1 MSTMTLKST
10 QETNL
15 IDNYCESFSP
25 VIGKN
30 PKILILGTMPGRKS
44 LEMQEYYYHPRNIFW
59 RIIFNLLKTDE
70 KNTYSEKIKLI
81 KKNRIAL
88 WDVCYSCTREGSLD
102 SNIKDETPNQILDFL
117 QRHPSIETIIFNGQK
132 AREKYLKYF
141 DYIDGVEYFCLPS
154 TSPANTS
161 MNFQEKLVKWN
172 LKSKKWRKLKNQ

>member
-1 MSTMTLKST
+1 MTPKRT

-25 VIGKN
+25 VVGKN

-59 RIIFNLLKTDE
+59 KIIFNLLKSDE
-70 KNTYSEKIKLI
+70 KSTYLEKISLVTE
-81 KKNRIAL
+81 NQMAL

-117 QRHPSIETIIFNGQK
+117 KRYKSIEICIFNGQK

-141 DYIDGVEYFCLPS
+141 DYIEELKYHCLPS

-161 MNFQEKLVKWN
+161 MNFQEKLVKWGN
-172 LKSKKWRKLKNQ
+172 SITV